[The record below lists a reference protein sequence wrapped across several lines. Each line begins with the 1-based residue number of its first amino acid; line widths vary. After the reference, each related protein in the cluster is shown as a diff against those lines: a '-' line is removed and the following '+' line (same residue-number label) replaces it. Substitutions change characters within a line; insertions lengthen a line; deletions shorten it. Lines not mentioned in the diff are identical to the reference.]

1 MKGNLVKQFLI
12 ILTLFCMVAQTAITQ
27 AHGIYEQTTYGIA
40 GTSSKV
46 TRVIKISMGD
56 NFRFSPD
63 NLSIK
68 QGETIKLV
76 ITNHGK
82 VLHEMVIG
90 TLKDLQE
97 HADMMKEMPNMQH
110 NDPNMVRVKP
120 NKKGEIIWTFN
131 KVGHFNFA
139 CLQPG
144 HSEVG
149 MVGKITVD
157 K

>member
-1 MKGNLVKQFLI
+1 MNKFLI
-12 ILTLFCMVAQTAITQ
+12 TLTLFSLVTLTTIIQ
-27 AHGIYEQTTYGIA
+27 AHGIDEQTDYGSA
-40 GTSSKV
+40 GSSSKV

-63 NLSIK
+63 NISIK
-68 QGETIKLV
+68 QGETIKFV
-76 ITNHGK
+76 IANKGK
-82 VLHEMVIG
+82 VLHEMVMG

-97 HADMMKEMPNMQH
+97 HAEMMKQMPDMQH

-131 KVGHFNFA
+131 KLGYFNFA

-149 MVGKITVD
+149 MVGKIIVD